1 MHHLVVQNGTT
12 KCLPFPTVFRCL
24 GNQSIQW
31 KEDCMYVL
39 YPCVCGGVYM
49 CTCVCV
55 CVCVC
60 VWYVMVILCRISHS
74 KCLSPFLPAGCTL
87 RVRPA
92 GPNITLRFPRLLVY
106 IFICASV
113 LIMCA
118 IITSRTL
125 LPCDLTFVD
134 FGKAALCSYCE

>member
-1 MHHLVVQNGTT
+1 M
-12 KCLPFPTVFRCL
+12 PSFPDSIPLSR
-24 GNQSIQW
+24 QSVDPV
-31 KEDCMYVL
+31 EGGLYVCFVSM
-39 YPCVCGGVYM
+39 CVWGCVHVY
-49 CTCVCV
+49 VCV